1 MKTETPDGGYTSVGM
16 VKDPDG
22 ACFFEI
28 AIRAGYATTI
38 SRLRD
43 PETLEAF
50 AEELR
55 RGAQTLREQQAK
67 ESKK

>member
-1 MKTETPDGGYTSVGM
+1 MKVESPDNSYISMET

-22 ACFFEI
+22 ECRFEI
-28 AIRAGYATTI
+28 AIRTDWGTAI
-38 SRLRD
+38 SRHWN

-55 RGAQTLREQQAK
+55 KGAQILRDQRVK

>member
-1 MKTETPDGGYTSVGM
+1 MKVESSDGGYISMET

-22 ACFFEI
+22 ECRFEI
-28 AIRAGYATTI
+28 VIRTDYTTSI
-38 SRLRD
+38 SKHWN

-55 RGAQTLREQQAK
+55 KGAQILRDQQAK

>member
-1 MKTETPDGGYTSVGM
+1 MKVESSDGGYISMET

-22 ACFFEI
+22 ECRFEI
-28 AIRAGYATTI
+28 AIRTDWGTAI
-38 SRLRD
+38 SRHWN

-55 RGAQTLREQQAK
+55 KGAQILREQQAK